1 MQRFEE
7 LHAIYT
13 SLTQAVL
20 KQADTAA
27 GVAEQVIASA
37 RLLIDGAD
45 FVSVTLRDNK
55 GKYYTPVA
63 TSDVC
68 AELDH
73 VQYATGEGP
82 CVECARENGPGY
94 AYSSEIG
101 TDPRWPRF
109 GPPAARR
116 GIAALLSVTL
126 VPGPRSVYPPG
137 ALNIYSAQPAGIP
150 ETDMTTA
157 LILAAHAS
165 LALAHTDAVTY
176 RQLREYQLKQAIES
190 RDVIGQAKGI
200 LMSRQGCS
208 ADEAFNVLKET
219 SQHMNVKL
227 IEIAQ
232 TIVTRH
238 GELGQ
243 D

>member
-1 MQRFEE
+1 M
-7 LHAIYT
+7 YS
-13 SLTQAVL
+13 SLTQALL

-27 GVAEQVIASA
+27 DVAEHVIANA
-37 RLLIDGAD
+37 KLLIDGAD
-45 FVSVTLRDNK
+45 FVSVTLRDSE

-73 VQYATGEGP
+73 VQYSTGEGP

-94 AYSSEIG
+94 IHSSEIG
-101 TDPRWPRF
+101 ADARWPRF
-109 GPPAARR
+109 GPPAARL

-126 VPGPRSVYPPG
+126 EPGPRSVHPPG
-137 ALNIYSAQPAGIP
+137 ALNVYSTRRAGIS
-150 ETDMTTA
+150 EEDMTTA
-157 LILAAHAS
+157 LVLSSYAS

-176 RQLREYQLKQAIES
+176 RQLREHHLKQAIES

-208 ADEAFNVLKET
+208 ADAAFNVLKET

-232 TIVTRH
+232 TIVNRH